1 MARKLLYLS
10 VDNQSLARRREYMP
24 KIGRRL
30 WRRFWMLAKPFWF
43 SKEKW
48 VALALLVLMAGLLL
62 GQTGFAVLF
71 NQQTG
76 EFTSALADRDGTRF
90 WKSIYFF
97 MILLVAAVP
106 IYAFYYFVRDK
117 LAIRWRRWMTNQ
129 FLGRYFGKR
138 AFYELTANR
147 DIDNPDQRIAEDI
160 NTFTAKSLTFLFI
173 AFSSLLQLIAF
184 SGALWSISRW
194 LVLFLVLYAAAGTA
208 ITFLVFGKPL
218 IGLNF
223 QQLRRE
229 ADFRFSLVR
238 IRENAESIA
247 FYRGEDEEATRVK
260 GHFGEVFA
268 NFNKLIKWTLRLSL
282 FQYAYSFVT
291 IILPSVII
299 APQVLSGEL
308 EVGSVVQAAGAFAA
322 LLAALT
328 VFVDNFDAL
337 SRFAAGIE
345 RLDTFSQS
353 LNTPSGSGGTGPVIE
368 RVEDSGLALDH
379 LTLHTPNYQR
389 VLVKDLS
396 VAVNSGKGLLIVGES
411 GGGKSSLLR
420 AVAGIWN
427 SGAGTIVR
435 PKLDEMLFLPQHA
448 YMILGDLRS
457 QLHYPTNNRTF
468 SDEELTAVLKAVNLP
483 DIVERFGGFDV
494 ELDYSKVLSLGEQQR
509 LAFARLLLGRPKY
522 AILDEATSALDIEN
536 ENNLYRQIDPAQTTL
551 VSVSHRSTVLK
562 YHSQVLELDGL
573 GGWHL
578 YEAGDYN
585 FRQ

>member
-1 MARKLLYLS
+1 
-10 VDNQSLARRREYMP
+10 
-24 KIGRRL
+24 
-30 WRRFWMLAKPFWF
+30 
-43 SKEKW
+43 
-48 VALALLVLMAGLLL
+48 VAFGLLALLLAVLL
-62 GQTGFAVLF
+62 GETGFAVLF

-76 EFTSALADRDGTRF
+76 EFTSALADKDADRF
-90 WKSIYFF
+90 WTSIIFF
-97 MILLVAAVP
+97 MGLLIVAVP
-106 IYAFYYFVRDK
+106 IYAFYYFIRDK
-117 LAIRWRRWMTNQ
+117 LAIRWRRWMTNR
-129 FLGRYFGKR
+129 FLGEYFGNR

-160 NTFTAKSLTFLFI
+160 NTFTQKSLSFLMI
-173 AFSSLLQLIAF
+173 AAGAFLQLIAF
-184 SGALWSISRW
+184 SGVLWSISRW
-194 LVLFLVLYAAAGTA
+194 LVLFLLLYAAAGTA
-208 ITFLVFGKPL
+208 ITFLVFGHAM

-247 FYRGEDEEATRVK
+247 FYRGEAEESARVK
-260 GHFGEVFA
+260 RRFAEVFTV
-268 NFNKLIKWTLRLSL
+268 FNKLIRWTLSLSL
-282 FQYAYSFVT
+282 FQYGYGFVT

-299 APQVLSGEL
+299 APRVLSGEL

-322 LLAALT
+322 MLAALT
-328 VFVDNFDAL
+328 VFVDNFDSL

-345 RLDTFSQS
+345 RLDAFS
-353 LNTPSGSGGTGPVIE
+353 NTLKVHSASSKAGPVIS
-368 RVEDSGLALDH
+368 RVEDCPLSLDN

-389 VLVKDLS
+389 ILVKDLS
-396 VAVNSGKGLLIVGES
+396 VSVKAGEGLLIVGES

-435 PKLDEMLFLPQHA
+435 PRLEEMLFLPQHA

-457 QLHYPTNNRTF
+457 QLHYPMKDRRF
-468 SDEELTAVLKAVNLP
+468 SDQELLAVLKAVNLSG
-483 DIVERFGGFDV
+483 VAERFGGLDV
-494 ELDYSKVLSLGEQQR
+494 ELDFSKVLSLGEQQR
-509 LAFARLLLGRPKY
+509 LAFARLLLGKPRY
-522 AILDEATSALDIEN
+522 AILDEATSALDVEN
-536 ENNLYRQIDPAQTTL
+536 EENLYSQIDAATTTL

-573 GGWHL
+573 GGWRL
-578 YEAGDYN
+578 CLAGDYR

>member
-1 MARKLLYLS
+1 
-10 VDNQSLARRREYMP
+10 
-24 KIGRRL
+24 
-30 WRRFWMLAKPFWF
+30 MLA
-43 SKEKW
+43 
-48 VALALLVLMAGLLL
+48 LMVCLLL

-76 EFTSALADRDGTRF
+76 EFTSALADKDGARF

-97 MILLVAAVP
+97 IGLLVVAVP
-106 IYAFYYFVRDK
+106 IYALYYFVRDK

-173 AFSSLLQLIAF
+173 AISSVLQLIAF
-184 SGALWSISRW
+184 SGVLWSISRW

-247 FYRGEDEEATRVK
+247 FYRGENEESTKVK

-299 APQVLSGEL
+299 APQVLSGKL

-353 LNTPSGSGGTGPVIE
+353 LKAPLGNNKTGPVIE
-368 RVEDSGLALDH
+368 RVEDRNLALNH
-379 LTLHTPNYQR
+379 LTLHTPNYKR
-389 VLVKDLS
+389 ILVKDLS
-396 VAVNSGKGLLIVGES
+396 VAVKTGEGLLIVGES

-435 PKLDEMLFLPQHA
+435 PRLDEMLFLPQHA

-457 QLHYPTNNRTF
+457 QLHYPATGQIF
-468 SDEELTAVLKAVNLP
+468 SDDELNAVLKAVNLAS
-483 DIVERFGGFDV
+483 IVERFGGFDADI
-494 ELDYSKVLSLGEQQR
+494 DYSKVLSLGEQQR
-509 LAFARLLLGRPKY
+509 LAFARLLLHKPRY
-522 AILDEATSALDIEN
+522 AILDEATSALDVEN
-536 ENNLYRQIDPAQTTL
+536 EDKLYRQIDPARTTL

-562 YHSQVLELDGL
+562 FHSHVLELDGL
-573 GGWHL
+573 GGWRL
-578 YEAGDYN
+578 FAATDYN